1 MEKDHPDAP
10 SLQGPYA
17 GSQPFLL
24 LTGALIGLA
33 VGIWF
38 GLREPG
44 GPSYNETVQY
54 SMGTAVA
61 FLAALG
67 AFLGAGI
74 AGVIAILMDR
84 SGRQR

>member
-1 MEKDHPDAP
+1 MTP
-10 SLQGPYA
+10 
-17 GSQPFLL
+17 QPARIPNYKRFL
-24 LTGALIGLA
+24 LTGAFIGLA

-44 GPSYNETVQY
+44 GPSYNETMQY

-67 AFLGAGI
+67 AFVGAGI
-74 AGVIAILMDR
+74 AGVIAILLDR
-84 SGRQR
+84 SARAK